1 MNKLTKIGASAL
13 CGSLAAISAANA
25 GDLTVTGGVDMSW
38 ISKAD
43 AVTGNPIGM
52 GSNLTFKGSGE
63 LDNGWSVDLTVAHA
77 NANAYSN
84 TNVVVGIPGLGDIRI
99 DQGLS
104 GTGIDRLDDVTPNV
118 WEEAYGTGLTS
129 GIDTVA
135 GGSAGSTIEITPSA
149 FTPDGATLR
158 LAWTPNA
165 GGKNAGD
172 KAGSGSQIGAAQSG
186 IDMVLSLSSDVT
198 GVDGMSLDLG
208 WASVAQDSGN
218 ANFDDDTD
226 ERTIAVKYAMDA
238 WTVGYQW
245 SEEDLGRSSG
255 AQKYTN
261 DGYGITF
268 QVNDDLSVGFNHYES
283 EQDNDTDVTTEASSL
298 QIAYTMGG
306 ASFRIADAEVDNPS
320 YSSTAKDIEAT
331 TISVSLAF

>member
-13 CGSLAAISAANA
+13 CGSLAAISAAKA

-43 AVTGNPIGM
+43 AVTGNPIGLV
-52 GSNLTFKGSGE
+52 SNLTFKGSGE

-172 KAGSGSQIGAAQSG
+172 KNGSGSQIGAAQSG